1 MTEHTIPPQKYEA
14 IILASNKRELIP
26 IVMGLLGLSL
36 DNIYFIDPEKPSLEA
51 EFRME
56 PESEDPFEAVKFKL
70 NRILELFQ
78 STEKENQ
85 ELVLYASDVVF
96 SANGEHFLKPSRSG
110 EDIDIETIHQ
120 ELLERYKQPF
130 LAEWNVAFGVA
141 DKQGVNMGNIRI
153 EADYPSLTAEDISGH
168 FLPSSNAGLE
178 LIEIGIAK
186 GLSFKLFLDAEEEPM
201 IVDSQEGYNLIYQF
215 VVQKLPTEEM
225 FNSLVER
232 DLDEHPDRYGLV
244 AQSFLT
250 LRGYYVQWQEDILI
264 EISPASGSGSSFMS

>member
-1 MTEHTIPPQKYEA
+1 MTEHKLLPQYET

-78 STEKENQ
+78 LTGKENQ

-96 SANGEHFLKPSRSG
+96 SANGEHLLKPSRSR

-120 ELLERYKQPF
+120 ELIERYKQPF

-153 EADYPSLTAEDISGH
+153 EADYPGLSEEEISKH

-186 GLSFKLFLDAEEEPM
+186 GLSFKLFLDAEQEPM
-201 IVDSQEGYNLIYQF
+201 IIDSQEGYNLLYQF

-225 FNSLVER
+225 FNSLVEI
-232 DLDEHPDRYGLV
+232 DLDQYPQRYGLV
-244 AQSFLT
+244 AQSFLS
-250 LRGYYVQWQEDILI
+250 LQGYYVQWQEDLLI
-264 EISPASGSGSSFMS
+264 EIGPASGSGLSTFVS